1 MKKVFILAYSK
12 VNLGDDLFIDILVN
26 RYKNVQFFTRAIQE
40 KTYIYNKN
48 ANLHFKDYTLED
60 LAKISSK
67 EFDAIVYIGGSI
79 FMEHA
84 GGVERIKKL
93 NAIATNCKQN
103 NVPFFFISSNFG
115 PYKTPEYKRE
125 VQKLMRNITDI
136 CFRDRQSYE
145 TFNKYQSVRYAPDVV
160 FSYNRPV
167 RVKKDTVG
175 ISVLNFKYRK
185 ELKFYQ
191 RNYYEV
197 LINSL
202 ISYIKQ
208 GKTVTLFSFC
218 EYEGDEDSIDF
229 IISELPA
236 RYADKIQIER
246 YRGKLDDFIKKY
258 SSMEYFLCS
267 RFHSMVLSA
276 VFKQKVSILSYSN
289 KIVNVIYD
297 LHLCKEYYNVSEINN
312 IKDIKLE
319 NFDKLRIND
328 TIINEAKTQFETF
341 ERIIKQ

>member
-26 RYKNVQFFTRAIQE
+26 RYKNIQFFTRAIQE

-60 LAKISSK
+60 LVQVAAE

-93 NAIATNCKQN
+93 NAIAINCKKN
-103 NVPFFFISSNFG
+103 GVPFLFISSNFG

-136 CFRDRQSYE
+136 CFRDRNSYE
-145 TFNKYQSVRYAPDVV
+145 TFNKYPSVRYAPDVV

-191 RNYYEV
+191 RKYYDV
-197 LINSL
+197 LKNSIIN
-202 ISYIKQ
+202 YIKQ

-218 EYEGDEDSIDF
+218 EYEGDEDSIDL
-229 IISELPA
+229 ILSELPP
-236 RYADKIQIER
+236 RYATKIQVER

-258 SSMEYFLCS
+258 SGMEYFLCS

-289 KIVNVIYD
+289 KILNVIYD
-297 LHLCKEYYNVSEINN
+297 LHLSKDYYNVSELN
-312 IKDIKLE
+312 DIKEIELE
-319 NFDKLRIND
+319 KFEKLNLNDLVSSQAEKQFDACEKY
-328 TIINEAKTQFETF
+328 F
-341 ERIIKQ
+341 